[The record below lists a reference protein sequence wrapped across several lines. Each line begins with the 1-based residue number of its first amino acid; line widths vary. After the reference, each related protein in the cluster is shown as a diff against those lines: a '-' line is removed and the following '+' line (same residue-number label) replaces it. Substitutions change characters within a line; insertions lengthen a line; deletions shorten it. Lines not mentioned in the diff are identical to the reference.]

1 MIGFGKC
8 SPGMIVL
15 LGAFIIFSLLIA
27 GLLVLEV
34 STPTPHLNPNITAT
48 VIRIGTEMVTMHIGA
63 DRHPVETT
71 EAGQAPYIP
80 AAQNIGVSSAYAL
93 WTQAPRSYRATFV
106 ESTNSGR
113 TEAEMGLLPDLRG
126 PPRVI

>member
-1 MIGFGKC
+1 MIGFGK
-8 SPGMIVL
+8 SSIDMIVL
-15 LGAFIIFSLLIA
+15 LRVFIVFPLLIA

-34 STPTPHLNPNITAT
+34 STPHLNPNITAT